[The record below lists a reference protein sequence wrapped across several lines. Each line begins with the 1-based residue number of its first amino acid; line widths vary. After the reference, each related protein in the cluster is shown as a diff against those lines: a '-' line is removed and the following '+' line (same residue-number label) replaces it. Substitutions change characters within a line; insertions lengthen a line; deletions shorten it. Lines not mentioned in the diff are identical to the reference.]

1 MLQLQP
7 QEDADSSGAPRRR
20 RFPTARIVHQ
30 IHDELILECRADCV
44 DGVSGLLRSCMEGV
58 AGKLGLSVALPV
70 AVRVGRNWD
79 ELEK

>member
-1 MLQLQP
+1 MALDVAGFPLP
-7 QEDADSSGAPRRR
+7 ASFIKFTSSFWSAE
-20 RFPTARIVHQ
+20 PT
-30 IHDELILECRADCV
+30 V

-79 ELEK
+79 ELEM